1 MSMVQ
6 EALTQAKALKERVIE
21 TIDAFRP
28 KILIKE
34 PLSQISPLKKL
45 GIGTEIF
52 EGQGIGMNMIQN
64 LRNRI
69 EMIREHMKLGLF
81 KESVS
86 SACVEEVSTEPV
98 GAIPTI
104 TETETKKKEEEQVG
118 IHY

>member
-6 EALTQAKALKERVIE
+6 EAVTQARALKERVLE

-45 GIGTEIF
+45 GIGTEVV
-52 EGQGIGMNMIQN
+52 EGQGLGLIEN

-69 EMIREHMKLGLF
+69 ENVRERMRLGLF
-81 KESVS
+81 RESVS
-86 SACVEEVSTEPV
+86 GACVEEMGTQPV
-98 GAIPTI
+98 GVVPTI
-104 TETETKKKEEEQVG
+104 TETPKKKEEEKEVG

>member
-1 MSMVQ
+1 MVQ
-6 EALTQAKALKERVIE
+6 EAITQAKALKERVIE

-45 GIGTEIF
+45 GIGTELF
-52 EGQGIGMNMIQN
+52 EGQGLGIVQN

-69 EMIREHMKLGLF
+69 EMVRERMKLGLF
-81 KESVS
+81 KESVDE
-86 SACVEEVSTEPV
+86 ACAEEVSTEPIGSV
-98 GAIPTI
+98 PTI
-104 TETETKKKEEEQVG
+104 TEVKEKKETEVG